1 MFTILILLFVLGW
14 WFLWK
19 KKYYILIES
28 AGENADGMKQVF
40 KTQLELS
47 LTDAEAMLGALP
59 KLVRGG
65 NLLNACLVVK
75 AIKEAGGTAKIPFYW
90 VWQSP
95 LGKQPK
101 KDANGK
107 KIKQSDPEEKHASG
121 GYVFTPEDVDA
132 AKGSNDKAYAKL
144 VEAMEVGGD
153 NFYPET
159 LAETQKMDALLDES
173 EKAAKNMD
181 DPEYYKLLN
190 EMRGIVGWSARR
202 HFNFSWGIILG
213 SIVTI
218 GFMTYFK
225 QSDKEEKLR
234 WEGYVAKVEAWNVEN
249 DTITLEKAMG
259 YNAYNY
265 DNKYY
270 SPNCYKAAEL
280 NVTKASIENCEKY
293 IEEYKQRADT
303 AKSKDLK
310 KSLQNSIE
318 KNQEQIAEWKEYI
331 AEVNKWDL
339 KDSQEAALKDAKK
352 HLKWANEDFRSSL
365 KWFIFFIILIPLYI
379 IANFSWGYNITRHRV
394 ESKVLS
400 KIHGWIVSIGIGFIA
415 AGWMMELLPDYIVTT
430 YWSDGRTTTHTES
443 DPGNIMVICMKIGLI
458 LLGLIIIAFIS
469 SAIMI
474 YSTIVGLIRNYNWK
488 AIFSGA
494 KNTAVKVADK
504 AKAAKGA

>member
-107 KIKQSDPEEKHASG
+107 KIKQSDPEEKHANG
-121 GYVFTPEDVDA
+121 GYVFTPEDVEA

-225 QSDKEEKLR
+225 QSDKEQKIR
-234 WEGYVAKVEAWNVEN
+234 WEGYVAKVEAWDVEN
-249 DTITLEKAMG
+249 DTITLDKAMG
-259 YNAYNY
+259 NSYSY

-270 SPNCYKAAEL
+270 SPNCYRAAEI
-280 NVTKASIENCEKY
+280 NQANYDINYTKDYIQTCKHRIDTTRNEKIKENMLKT
-293 IEEYKQRADT
+293 IEESKEKIQKKQ
-303 AKSKDLK
+303 
-310 KSLQNSIE
+310 
-318 KNQEQIAEWKEYI
+318 EYI
-331 AEVNKWDL
+331 TEVKGWSL
-339 KDSQEAALKDAKK
+339 EETQEIALEEAKK
-352 HLKWANEDFRSSL
+352 HLKWAKSDFRSSL
-365 KWFIFFIILIPLYI
+365 KWFIFFILMIPLYI

-400 KIHGWIVSIGIGFIA
+400 TIHGWIVSIGIGFIG

-443 DPGNIMVICMKIGLI
+443 DPGNIIIIVMKIGLI

-488 AIFSGA
+488 AILSGA

-504 AKAAKGA
+504 AKAAKN

>member
-47 LTDAEAMLGALP
+47 LTDAETMLGALP

-107 KIKQSDPEEKHASG
+107 KIKQSDPEEKHANG
-121 GYVFTPEDVDA
+121 GYVFTPEDVEA

-181 DPEYYKLLN
+181 DPEYFKLLN

-225 QSDKEEKLR
+225 QSDKEQKIR
-234 WEGYVAKVEAWNVEN
+234 WEGYVARVEAWDVEN
-249 DTITLEKAMG
+249 DTITLDKAMG

-280 NVTKASIENCEKY
+280 KVTKASIENSEKY

-339 KDSQEAALKDAKK
+339 KDSQKAALKEAKK
-352 HLKWANEDFRSSL
+352 HLKWAKSDFRSSL
-365 KWFIFFIILIPLYI
+365 KWFIFFILMIPLYI

-400 KIHGWIVSIGIGFIA
+400 TIHGWIVSIGIGLIG

-443 DPGNIMVICMKIGLI
+443 DPGNIIIIVMKIGLI

-488 AIFSGA
+488 AIFNGA
-494 KNTAVKVADK
+494 KNAAVKVADK
-504 AKAAKGA
+504 AKGDK